1 MVGEGARVLVGLV
14 AEGVQVGARV
24 DVTVRVADG
33 LGVRVM
39 VGVLEGCGVRDGVR
53 VGDGPGVM
61 VEVRVGVGVRV
72 GAGVGGVPVIV
83 NRPDTTHCMPRKI
96 CTSNSPGSHSFE
108 SGSHSVYP

>member
-1 MVGEGARVLVGLV
+1 MGEGARVLVGRV

-24 DVTVRVADG
+24 EVTVTVADG

-39 VGVLEGCGVRDGVR
+39 VGVLEGCGVRDAVR

-61 VEVRVGVGVRV
+61 VEVRVGVGVSV
-72 GAGVGGVPVIV
+72 GAGVGGFPVTV

-96 CTSNSPGSHSFE
+96 CTSNSPGSHSLE
-108 SGSHSVYP
+108 SGSHSV